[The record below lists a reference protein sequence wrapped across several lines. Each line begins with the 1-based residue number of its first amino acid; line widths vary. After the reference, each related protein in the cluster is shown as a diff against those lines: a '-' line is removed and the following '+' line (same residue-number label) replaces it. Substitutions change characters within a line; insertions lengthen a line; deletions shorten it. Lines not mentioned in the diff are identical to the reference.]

1 MNTWGKQR
9 SNINIYIIVYV
20 FVIIINNY
28 NGVHGSRCTG
38 APKPNAQPN
47 LNHIYTSAPTF
58 VKSVT
63 NASLYHV
70 GDGEDQISVVHL
82 WGNAYQRGY
91 AHGLLMKNDTAAFYA
106 RVYPYFE
113 QTILQAVNGSV
124 PWLPKG
130 IAKWIAKVGL
140 GVALDLTYDVTE
152 KYTGQ
157 WFKDE
162 MKGLADGSGVDEKY
176 IRRVHMIGELTQG
189 HCSMYGAWGAA
200 TASGATLQLRALD
213 WDTDGPFQDYPQVT
227 VYHADDDEDDG
238 HTLSTTTEGHSF
250 ANVGWTGWIGS
261 ISGISSKQMAISEIG
276 VSFPDKSFGKESREG
291 VPFTF
296 LLRDILQ
303 FDNTLDDSINHIKN
317 AHRTCDLI
325 LGVGDGK
332 PQQNKS
338 SAPFRGIQYSHSV
351 ANFFDDTNMLP
362 KNDTWHARI
371 PNMVYYGMDWLC
383 PGYSVVL
390 HRQLKA
396 YHGKLTPEN
405 TVKNVVPIV
414 QTGDLHVVISDLTN
428 MNMFVANA
436 RGSSETGPLKA
447 FDRQFVKLDMKEM
460 FATTTSV
467 NSELGVCSVCKEAVK
482 GLIAAGAGGAC
493 GAACAA
499 TGCEPCVPYCASICG
514 SIAAGETNEEAIC
527 AHIHLC

>member
-1 MNTWGKQR
+1 MIPVVLLAFLFVSLNTE
-9 SNINIYIIVYV
+9 VTLA
-20 FVIIINNY
+20 
-28 NGVHGSRCTG
+28 SRCTG
-38 APKPNAQPN
+38 APKPDAKPN
-47 LNHIYTSAPTF
+47 LNQIYTSPPTF
-58 VKSVT
+58 VKSVA
-63 NASLYHV
+63 NGSLYYV
-70 GDGEDQISVVHL
+70 GDGEDQINVVHL
-82 WGNAYQRGY
+82 WGNAYQRGF
-91 AHGLLMKNDTAAFYA
+91 AHGLLMQNKTMAFYS

-113 QTILQAVNGSV
+113 QTFEKGINGSV

-130 IAKWIAKVGL
+130 IAEWIARVGL
-140 GVALDLTYDVTE
+140 GVALDITYDLTE

-162 MKGLADGSGVDEKY
+162 MKGLADGSGVDERT

-200 TASGATLQLRALD
+200 TATGATLQLRALD

-227 VYHADDDEDDG
+227 VYHADDDNALAVEG
-238 HTLSTTTEGHSF
+238 GQGHSF

-261 ISGISSKQMAISEIG
+261 ISGVSSKQMAISEIG

-303 FDNTLDDSINHIKN
+303 FDNTLSNAIDHITN

-332 PQQNKS
+332 PQEDKS
-338 SAPFRGIQYSHSV
+338 SAPFRGIQYSYSV

-362 KNDTWHARI
+362 KNDTWHAKI
-371 PNMVYYGMDWLC
+371 PQMVYYGMDWLC

-396 YHGKLTPEN
+396 YHGTLTPEN
-405 TVKNVVPIV
+405 TVKDVVPIV

-436 RGSSETGPLKA
+436 RGEDETGPLKA
-447 FDRQFVKLDMKEM
+447 FDRQFVKFDLKNLFAIKKKE
-460 FATTTSV
+460 
-467 NSELGVCSVCKEAVK
+467 
-482 GLIAAGAGGAC
+482 
-493 GAACAA
+493 
-499 TGCEPCVPYCASICG
+499 
-514 SIAAGETNEEAIC
+514 
-527 AHIHLC
+527 